1 MISPISARPRPTR
14 AAHSVASPVPA
25 PCDCISMGPPFP
37 RSVSHT
43 LADREPPATARE
55 SLPEAIADGELRY
68 VAADGAR
75 RAEAQRHAEVPS
87 QPRRLVRVPGTT
99 VVEERRDTHAH
110 QPPHVVRHQ
119 HPILD
124 GKPGHAGTRELVD
137 RSEEHTSELQ
147 SLAYLV
153 CRLLLEKKKKKRG
166 ETGGE

>member
-55 SLPEAIADGELRY
+55 TLPEAIA
-68 VAADGAR
+68 
-75 RAEAQRHAEVPS
+75 
-87 QPRRLVRVPGTT
+87 
-99 VVEERRDTHAH
+99 
-110 QPPHVVRHQ
+110 
-119 HPILD
+119 
-124 GKPGHAGTRELVD
+124 D

-147 SLAYLV
+147 SHSDLV
-153 CRLLLEKKKKKRG
+153 CRLLLEKKKTNKNIQPTR
-166 ETGGE
+166 TGHQQHRK

>member
-55 SLPEAIADGELRY
+55 TLPEAIADGELRH

-75 RAEAQRHAEVPS
+75 RAEAQRHAEVAS
-87 QPRRLVRVPGTT
+87 QPRRLCLVPGPTPA
-99 VVEERRDTHAH
+99 EDRRATHAH
-110 QPPHVVRHQ
+110 HPPTAAPQ
-119 HPILD
+119 
-124 GKPGHAGTRELVD
+124 
-137 RSEEHTSELQ
+137 Q
-147 SLAYLV
+147 
-153 CRLLLEKKKKKRG
+153 
-166 ETGGE
+166 